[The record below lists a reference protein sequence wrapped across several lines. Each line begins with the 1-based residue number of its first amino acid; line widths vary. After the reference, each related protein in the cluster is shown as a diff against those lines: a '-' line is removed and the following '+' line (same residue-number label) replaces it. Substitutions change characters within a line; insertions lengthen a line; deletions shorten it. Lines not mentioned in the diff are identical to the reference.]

1 MKGSIGGFFNI
12 RRQYRINLKNKLK
25 AKKITKIIVMPFI
38 FVYSIIGYNINIK
51 NKKEKIKQSEQFI
64 IENKKHKQEANI
76 HTLQYVKDTPKK
88 EIKKTKNISLFK
100 VTNNE
105 KKDKQENVLSKPITI
120 AKKQA
125 SKFKTT
131 KKVQELKNTKQKEQ
145 KSRKK
150 IIVEIKPAQELKKD
164 KLNTND
170 KSFIID
176 WVKIKIEEL
185 KKIDEEI
192 NELETQIKNCTNYK
206 DTYEME
212 RKIKELLKRLNHIKK
227 DYENLIEDKKITKET
242 KLYATS
248 KLEEGVMFINYINIL
263 NNDYKQIY
271 DVKRKIL
278 TPTKKEEQSK
288 NINKQN
294 EIKQEKKQEKK
305 KTELELINEEI
316 LLQIEY
322 FKRLSHS
329 KGSKIFN
336 LKNIMFLGISY
347 YMNPFPKIISSYK
360 YLASLVVL
368 NNCLKAM
375 RKMIEPNSEEY
386 MLYAFQEELE
396 LYNKVLLEIILLKDS
411 LINRYNEKEIIT
423 ILEQLNNLEKDFN
436 KKVKELSFQKT
447 LKRNIA

>member
-25 AKKITKIIVMPFI
+25 AKRITKIIVMPFI

-76 HTLQYVKDTPKK
+76 HTLQYVKGTPKK

-100 VTNNE
+100 VINNE

-145 KSRKK
+145 KSEKK

-206 DTYEME
+206 DTYDME
-212 RKIKELLKRLNHIKK
+212 RKIKELLERLNHIKK

-347 YMNPFPKIISSYK
+347 YMNPFLKIISSYK

-411 LINRYNEKEIIT
+411 LINRYNEKEIVT

>member
-1 MKGSIGGFFNI
+1 
-12 RRQYRINLKNKLK
+12 
-25 AKKITKIIVMPFI
+25 
-38 FVYSIIGYNINIK
+38 
-51 NKKEKIKQSEQFI
+51 
-64 IENKKHKQEANI
+64 
-76 HTLQYVKDTPKK
+76 
-88 EIKKTKNISLFK
+88 
-100 VTNNE
+100 
-105 KKDKQENVLSKPITI
+105 
-120 AKKQA
+120 
-125 SKFKTT
+125 
-131 KKVQELKNTKQKEQ
+131 
-145 KSRKK
+145 
-150 IIVEIKPAQELKKD
+150 
-164 KLNTND
+164 
-170 KSFIID
+170 
-176 WVKIKIEEL
+176 
-185 KKIDEEI
+185 
-192 NELETQIKNCTNYK
+192 
-206 DTYEME
+206 ME
-212 RKIKELLKRLNHIKK
+212 RKIKELLERLNHIKK

-411 LINRYNEKEIIT
+411 LINRYNEKEIVT

>member
-76 HTLQYVKDTPKK
+76 HALQYVKDTPKK
-88 EIKKTKNISLFK
+88 EIKKTNNVSLFK

-105 KKDKQENVLSKPITI
+105 EKDKQENVLSKPITI

-131 KKVQELKNTKQKEQ
+131 KKV
-145 KSRKK
+145 
-150 IIVEIKPAQELKKD
+150 QELKKD

-192 NELETQIKNCTNYK
+192 SELETRIKNCTNYK
-206 DTYEME
+206 DTYDME
-212 RKIKELLKRLNHIKK
+212 RKIKELLERLNHIKK
-227 DYENLIEDKKITKET
+227 DYENLIEDKKITKEA

-263 NNDYKQIY
+263 NNDYKKIY

-278 TPTKKEEQSK
+278 SPTKKKEQSK

-396 LYNKVLLEIILLKDS
+396 LYNKVLLEIILLKNS
-411 LINRYNEKEIIT
+411 LINRYNEKEIVT

>member
-25 AKKITKIIVMPFI
+25 AKRITKIIVMPFI
-38 FVYSIIGYNINIK
+38 FVYSFIGYNINIK

-76 HTLQYVKDTPKK
+76 HTLQYVKGTPKK

-105 KKDKQENVLSKPITI
+105 EKDKQENVLSKPITI

-145 KSRKK
+145 KSEKK

-170 KSFIID
+170 QSFIID

-206 DTYEME
+206 DTYDME
-212 RKIKELLKRLNHIKK
+212 RKTKELLKRLNYIKK

-248 KLEEGVMFINYINIL
+248 KLEEGVIFINYINIL

-347 YMNPFPKIISSYK
+347 YMNPFHKIISSYK

-411 LINRYNEKEIIT
+411 LINRYNEKEIVT

>member
-76 HTLQYVKDTPKK
+76 HALQYVKDTPKK
-88 EIKKTKNISLFK
+88 EIKKTNNVSLFK

-105 KKDKQENVLSKPITI
+105 EKDKQENVLSKPITI

-145 KSRKK
+145 KSEKT

-192 NELETQIKNCTNYK
+192 SELETRIKNCTNYK
-206 DTYEME
+206 DTYDME
-212 RKIKELLKRLNHIKK
+212 RKIKELLERLNHIKK

-263 NNDYKQIY
+263 NNDYKKIY

-278 TPTKKEEQSK
+278 SPTKKKEQSK

-347 YMNPFPKIISSYK
+347 YMNPFPKNISSYK

-396 LYNKVLLEIILLKDS
+396 LYNKVLLEIILLKNS
-411 LINRYNEKEIIT
+411 LINRYNEKEIVT

>member
-25 AKKITKIIVMPFI
+25 AKKITKIVIMPFI

-64 IENKKHKQEANI
+64 IENKKQKQEANI

-105 KKDKQENVLSKPITI
+105 EKDKQENVLSKPITI

-145 KSRKK
+145 KSDKK

-212 RKIKELLKRLNHIKK
+212 RKTKELLKRLNYIKK

-294 EIKQEKKQEKK
+294 EIKQETKQEKK

-360 YLASLVVL
+360 YLVSLVVL